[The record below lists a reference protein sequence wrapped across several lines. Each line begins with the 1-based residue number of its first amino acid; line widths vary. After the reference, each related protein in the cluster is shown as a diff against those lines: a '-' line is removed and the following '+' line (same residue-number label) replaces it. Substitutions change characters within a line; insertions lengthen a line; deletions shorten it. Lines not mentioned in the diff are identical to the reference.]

1 MAVIVADASVII
13 ATLDADDPHHHPARA
28 ALNEAWAAREPVVVP
43 AVAYAESMV
52 RPLAVGG
59 EPLRRAE
66 AFFATQLIEPLSGRA
81 ARSAALLRARHRSLR
96 MPDALILGSALDLEA
111 GIVMTADER
120 WADLDVG
127 LRVRVIRPD

>member
-13 ATLDADDPHHHPARA
+13 ATLDADDALHRAARA
-28 ALNEAWAAREPVVVP
+28 ALSDAWTAREPVVVP

-66 AFFATQLIEPLSGRA
+66 AFFAALAIQPLTATA
-81 ARSAALLRARHRSLR
+81 ARAAALLRARHRSLR
-96 MPDALILGSALDLEA
+96 LPDALILGSALDLA
-111 GIVMTADER
+111 ADSVMTADER
-120 WADLDVG
+120 WAGVAAG
-127 LRVRVIRPD
+127 LRVSVIRPD

>member
-1 MAVIVADASVII
+1 M
-13 ATLDADDPHHHPARA
+13 
-28 ALNEAWAAREPVVVP
+28 P

-66 AFFATQLIEPLSGRA
+66 AFFATQFIEPLTAAAARA
-81 ARSAALLRARHRSLR
+81 AVGMRARHRSLR
-96 MPDALILGSALDLEA
+96 MPDALILGSALDLGAEA
-111 GIVMTADER
+111 VMTADER

-127 LRVRVIRPD
+127 LRVRVIGPG